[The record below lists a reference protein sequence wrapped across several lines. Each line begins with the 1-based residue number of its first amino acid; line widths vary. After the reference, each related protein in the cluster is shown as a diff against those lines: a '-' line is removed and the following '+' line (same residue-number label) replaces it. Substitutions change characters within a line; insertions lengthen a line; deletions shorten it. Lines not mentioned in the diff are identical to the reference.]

1 MITVIQR
8 KNRFNRS
15 SPSEVFS
22 EKYALKIC
30 SKLAGKHTCRNVI
43 SIKLQSNFIEITLR
57 HGCSP
62 VNLLSIF
69 RTPYNNT
76 SEGSASELSCSNYFR
91 SLGVVVFTP
100 VTVLNKSLFLK
111 YLTFAFP
118 IDKYHL
124 NFWRHLNINEK
135 CNDGNFAE

>member
-22 EKYALKIC
+22 EKYALKIY

-62 VNLLSIF
+62 VNLLFSEHLVII
-69 RTPYNNT
+69 TPLK
-76 SEGSASELSCSNYFR
+76 ALLLS
-91 SLGVVVFTP
+91 
-100 VTVLNKSLFLK
+100 
-111 YLTFAFP
+111 
-118 IDKYHL
+118 
-124 NFWRHLNINEK
+124 
-135 CNDGNFAE
+135 